1 MNEDEDKQDEMKRW
15 VMMRMR
21 WLVLVVV
28 LAVVLVDL
36 VMDETIMH
44 ITTHEDGKDDED
56 SG

>member
-21 WLVLVVV
+21 MRWLVLVVV
-28 LAVVLVDL
+28 
-36 VMDETIMH
+36 DETIMHIMH

-56 SG
+56 